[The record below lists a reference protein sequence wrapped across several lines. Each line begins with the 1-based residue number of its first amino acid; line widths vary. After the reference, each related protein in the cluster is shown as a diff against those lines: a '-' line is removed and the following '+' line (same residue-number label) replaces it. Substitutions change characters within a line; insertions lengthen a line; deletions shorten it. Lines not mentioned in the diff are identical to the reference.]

1 MTDNIDCVILKHLKA
16 LRRLTGWNVTMP
28 FVIVRG
34 DAPPMAG
41 GIVIQRIYIN

>member
-1 MTDNIDCVILKHLKA
+1 MTDNIHCVILKQLNA

-28 FVIVRG
+28 YVIVRG

-41 GIVIQRIYIN
+41 GIVTQRIYMN